1 MKEYGDVVLRNE
13 ERDALRQLL
22 QGPAERLALD
32 AEVYRRLKDLGFVTE
47 YFTTDSPVML
57 RISDAG
63 RGFLEYDKARR
74 RESRKKAITWAVSVT
89 GGLIT
94 AAYYLLQILGN

>member
-1 MKEYGDVVLRNE
+1 MKEFGDVVLRNE

-22 QGPAERLALD
+22 QGPAERSGFD
-32 AEVYRRLKDLGFVTE
+32 AGVYRRLKGLGFVTE
-47 YFTTDSPVML
+47 YFTKAGPVML

-74 RESRKKAITWAVSVT
+74 KDRCLKIIGGIIAAGGSVAAI
-89 GGLIT
+89 LK
-94 AAYYLLQILGN
+94 LFF

>member
-47 YFTTDSPVML
+47 YFTSDSPVML

-74 RESRKKAITWAVSVT
+74 KKWIMY
-89 GGLIT
+89 I
-94 AAYYLLQILGN
+94 ILGVFSAVGSIAAILQLFF